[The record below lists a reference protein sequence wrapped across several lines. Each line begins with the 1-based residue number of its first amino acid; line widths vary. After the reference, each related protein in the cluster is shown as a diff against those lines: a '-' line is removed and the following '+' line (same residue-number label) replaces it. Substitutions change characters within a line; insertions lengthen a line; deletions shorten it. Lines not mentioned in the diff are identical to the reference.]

1 MVGLQGRGHWNRLGR
16 RRDRQR
22 FLPYGIWTCGDG
34 REVIFDR
41 RYRPF
46 VERRPSEAQ
55 PEAFVGLQFADP
67 TEWVRDIVKTEM
79 IWNDGTADAELE
91 RRQRELLRAWGFLE
105 PALERAEADYRR
117 WRRDPGSIL
126 RPARTRHFA

>member
-1 MVGLQGRGHWNRLGR
+1 MVGRGYLARLAR
-16 RRDRQR
+16 RRERQR
-22 FLPYGIWTCGDG
+22 FLPYGIWTCADG
-34 REVIFDR
+34 REVIYDR

-46 VERRPSEAQ
+46 VERRPSEALAG
-55 PEAFVGLQFADP
+55 PEAPRFADP
-67 TEWVRDIVKTEM
+67 TEWVRDIVKHEW
-79 IWNDGTADAELE
+79 IWNDGTPDAELE

-105 PALERAEADYRR
+105 EALERAEADYQR